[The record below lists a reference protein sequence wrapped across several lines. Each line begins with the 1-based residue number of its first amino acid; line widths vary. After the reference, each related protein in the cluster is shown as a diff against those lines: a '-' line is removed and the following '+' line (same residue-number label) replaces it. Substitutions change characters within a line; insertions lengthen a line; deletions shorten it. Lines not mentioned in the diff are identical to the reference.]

1 MPSHLSSADAA
12 AALRAAPCAE
22 VVVLDGQ
29 GGVVGMLSPADFLG
43 DGISAGALARKD
55 IPQLTPADDLR
66 RALDAFTLAGMAR
79 LPVVDGGRLVGIVHE
94 RDVLAAWH
102 RAAEKTRV

>member
-1 MPSHLSSADAA
+1 
-12 AALRAAPCAE
+12 
-22 VVVLDGQ
+22 
-29 GGVVGMLSPADFLG
+29 MLSAAELLG
-43 DGISAGALARKD
+43 EGHSAGALARKD

-66 RALDAFTLAGMAR
+66 RALDAFALAGVAR

-102 RAAEKTRV
+102 RAVEKTRL